1 MLPGALT
8 AKLGPLPAWAWG
20 LLVGVGVLGYAYLHR
35 SSASADSTSAD
46 ATAGD
51 TTGTASDT
59 TDLSSLDSSAPLD
72 FAGPTSGYANATPN
86 VPQSLRIDPA
96 QWARLQKELKQLRQ
110 QERRDHQRNPKHKKH
125 KGQPTQPHAA
135 MRQPSRQ
142 RPRAT
147 GPTVNSGSGGR

>member
-35 SSASADSTSAD
+35 SSSTTAAADQAAADSTGA
-46 ATAGD
+46 D
-51 TTGTASDT
+51 TTGAGTDAGTPS
-59 TDLSSLDSSAPLD
+59 DLSTIDSTAPLD

-96 QWARLQKELKQLRQ
+96 QWKRLQAEIRQLRRE
-110 QERRDHQRNPKHKKH
+110 ERRDAQRAPKHKRKTATTKQTPTAH
-125 KGQPTQPHAA
+125 NTTNTVTPGQG
-135 MRQPSRQ
+135 
-142 RPRAT
+142 RP
-147 GPTVNSGSGGR
+147 

>member
-35 SSASADSTSAD
+35 SSSTTAAADQATIDST
-46 ATAGD
+46 
-51 TTGTASDT
+51 
-59 TDLSSLDSSAPLD
+59 APLD

-96 QWARLQKELKQLRQ
+96 QWKRLQAEIRQLRRE
-110 QERRDHQRNPKHKKH
+110 ERRDAQRAPKHKRKTATTKQTPTAH
-125 KGQPTQPHAA
+125 NTTNTVTTGQG
-135 MRQPSRQ
+135 
-142 RPRAT
+142 RP
-147 GPTVNSGSGGR
+147 